1 MRCDLVIIRD
11 PAQAIDTLLAKA
23 KSALLPEMVV
33 VLITAPARA
42 IRWIGAQLL

>member
-23 KSALLPEMVV
+23 KSALLPAMV
-33 VLITAPARA
+33 VLITAPART
-42 IRWIGAQLL
+42 IRWVGAQLL